1 MIKKTAKTG
10 AQRQAELEA
19 RKRQAG
25 QVQVKEWVFVLD
37 APRLKL
43 YAAKLR
49 KGRALADLDQ
59 Q

>member
-25 QVQVKEWVFVLD
+25 QVQVKEWVFVED

-49 KGRALADLDQ
+49 KGRGM
-59 Q
+59 